1 MSERGRREDQDG
13 PPEQRRGYRAQPK
26 FESLVMRGPRRFA
39 LTTRSPSGALVDVP
53 LGRLSLDTRP
63 GPPRPD

>member
-1 MSERGRREDQDG
+1 MSDRREDSED
-13 PPEQRRGYRAQPK
+13 PWAEQRHGYRAQPK

-39 LTTRSPSGALVDVP
+39 LTTRLPSGDRVDVP

-63 GPPRPD
+63 GPPRPG